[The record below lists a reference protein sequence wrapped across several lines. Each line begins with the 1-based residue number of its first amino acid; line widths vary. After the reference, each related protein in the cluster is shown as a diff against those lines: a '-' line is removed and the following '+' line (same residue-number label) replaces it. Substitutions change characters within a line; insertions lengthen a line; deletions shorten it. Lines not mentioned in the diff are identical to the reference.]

1 MNNESIYRILR
12 KLKRT
17 IIVHYG
23 TCNISADWSDLQ
35 EVHILCRITQAK
47 CITGV
52 GIFRVKPFEL
62 SPSS

>member
-47 CITGV
+47 CITMH
-52 GIFRVKPFEL
+52 
-62 SPSS
+62 